1 MEMIFGKFK
10 DGHAF
15 VPCIYFHEWK
25 MTKKDMFGVR
35 KPLKV
40 VLGCKKS
47 GVESFLKDGWEVY
60 FWKVYGIPY
69 ILSGHWVRQKNSNT
83 ITQDRSTIK
92 MKMKNPSEW
101 GWKYYLW

>member
-1 MEMIFGKFK
+1 
-10 DGHAF
+10 
-15 VPCIYFHEWK
+15 

-47 GVESFLKDGWEVY
+47 GVESFLKDVWEVY

-69 ILSGHWVRQKNSNT
+69 ILSGH
-83 ITQDRSTIK
+83 
-92 MKMKNPSEW
+92 
-101 GWKYYLW
+101 

>member
-1 MEMIFGKFK
+1 MNL
-10 DGHAF
+10 D
-15 VPCIYFHEWK
+15 FHEVINGNDFWK
-25 MTKKDMFGVR
+25 IQRWTCFRAMYLFSRMKNDKKDMFGVR

-69 ILSGHWVRQKNSNT
+69 ILSGH
-83 ITQDRSTIK
+83 
-92 MKMKNPSEW
+92 
-101 GWKYYLW
+101 